1 MKIRVSGCE
10 SCGAPLPVS
19 EGQFVTE
26 CHYCKNKYFI
36 PQELPP
42 AVVLKPTIS
51 KEKARNIVLK
61 ELRDPDI
68 SKHFLQHSFYERGVL
83 YYIPFFEVRGIR
95 SGFTSPTPTEPQEY
109 NYLAYEYMEK
119 TNNLN
124 HLDLEF
130 FQPEAVA
137 DALISAEHIPFNPVE
152 MRKTGMV
159 LPSQDINLLMRNKN
173 SNAFESVE
181 HYLRIIYYPMWEIS
195 YSFRGIIFKSYVS
208 GVDGKPIQ
216 IHGLRSHK
224 KKLWIAMSGL
234 LALAVIM
241 GRGINAG
248 LVGLLLAAIIG
259 LPAAAILLPYFW
271 ELFAFQEIVEI
282 RGDMKE
288 YQTINYTE
296 NALEKYC
303 RKFLDGFINFLG
315 SSSKSDNDDD
325 IFGIK
330 YEG

>member
-1 MKIRVSGCE
+1 MRIRVTGCE
-10 SCGAPLPVS
+10 TCGAPLPVS

-42 AVVLKPTIS
+42 AVVLKPIIS
-51 KEKARNIVLK
+51 KENARNIVLK

-68 SKHFLQHSFYERGVL
+68 SEYFLKHSFYERGKL

-95 SGFTSPTPTEPQEY
+95 SGFTTPSPIEPPEY

-124 HLDLEF
+124 DLDLEF
-130 FQPEAVA
+130 FQPETVA

-152 MRKTGMV
+152 MRKSGVV
-159 LPSQDINLLMRNKN
+159 LPSQDIHMLMRNKS
-173 SNAFESVE
+173 SNALESVE

-216 IHGLRSHK
+216 IHGLRNQK
-224 KKLWIAMSGL
+224 KKLWISMSGL
-234 LALAVIM
+234 LALAVII

-248 LVGLLLAAIIG
+248 LGGLLITAIIG
-259 LPAAAILLPYFW
+259 LPAAALLLPYFW
-271 ELFAFQEIVEI
+271 ELFAFQEIVDK
-282 RGDMKE
+282 RGEMKE

-303 RKFLDGFINFLG
+303 RKFLDSFIALFG
-315 SSSKSDNDDD
+315 SSKDNKDD

-330 YEG
+330 FEG